1 MDAKMSVEETK
12 AKIIETYKKV
22 NGDLMDAIL
31 NTHYTKEVLLINEA
45 ASVGVKEF
53 KGINGCLTTCVAF
66 VNVPHAFGLHDANQI
81 VAECKFTNTI
91 TGEKISPTRHNA
103 GEYYREQLKK
113 NEDMLLS
120 FLK

>member
-45 ASVGVKEF
+45 ASVGVKDTEF
-53 KGINGCLTTCVAF
+53 GKETCVAF
-66 VNVPHAFGLHDANQI
+66 VNVPYAFEKSDAEMI
-81 VAECKFTNTI
+81 AKICKFSNTI
-91 TGEKISPTRHNA
+91 TGEKISPTRINA
-103 GEYYREQLKK
+103 MKYYKEQLSK
-113 NEDMLLS
+113 NYDVLKT
-120 FLK
+120 FLG